1 MNILA
6 LGDDVARG
14 LGLRLGLMKIL
25 VGLIVIFSRGAVA
38 IAGPIGFIGI
48 VVPHFA
54 RKFVGTDH
62 RWLIPMAALLGDT
75 FIAG

>member
-25 VGLIVIFSRGAVA
+25 VGLIVIF
-38 IAGPIGFIGI
+38 
-48 VVPHFA
+48 
-54 RKFVGTDH
+54 
-62 RWLIPMAALLGDT
+62 
-75 FIAG
+75 